1 MSEGKP
7 GEEPG
12 NAGEPE
18 GKPRLKPQIHVRMPS
33 LRDYFDR
40 YRLFITVVIAYAVA
54 FVIVYFGIPHLM
66 YLWWGYN
73 TGTNT
78 AIGYY
83 MSFAVPL
90 MMLTPLVLIATGLM
104 WHIHNELTDPI
115 MNAIRQRA
123 TQKLIEDKKY
133 SEKIDKMAENY
144 LAKHLE
150 RYGVVKVVKPT
161 AKDKVVMLFKR
172 GKHQETVVM

>member
-12 NAGEPE
+12 NAGEPKKE
-18 GKPRLKPQIHVRMPS
+18 NRLKPQIHVRMPS
-33 LRDYFDR
+33 LGDYFDR
-40 YRLFITVVIAYAVA
+40 YRLFITVVVAYAVA
-54 FVIVYFGIPHLM
+54 FVIVLYVIPRIAYM
-66 YLWWGYN
+66 WWGSS
-73 TGTNT
+73 GNT

-83 MSFAVPL
+83 LNFAVPL
-90 MMLTPLVLIATGLM
+90 ILLAPLLLITFGLI
-104 WHIHNELTDPI
+104 WHVHNELTDPI

-144 LAKHLE
+144 LTKHLE
-150 RYGVVKVVKPT
+150 KYGIVKVVKPGV
-161 AKDKVVMLFKR
+161 KDRVVMLIKR
-172 GKHQETVVM
+172 SKHQETVVM

>member
-7 GEEPG
+7 GKEPS
-12 NAGEPE
+12 NAREPE
-18 GKPRLKPQIHVRMPS
+18 SKPSPKPQIRIRMPS

-40 YRLFITVVIAYAVA
+40 YRLFITVVVAYAVA
-54 FVIVYFGIPHLM
+54 FVIVLYVIPRIAYM
-66 YLWWGYN
+66 WWGSS
-73 TGTNT
+73 GNT

-83 MSFAVPL
+83 LNFAVPL
-90 MMLTPLVLIATGLM
+90 ILLAPLALIAIGLI
-104 WHIHNELTDPI
+104 WHVHNELTDPI

-150 RYGVVKVVKPT
+150 RYGVVKVVKPGV
-161 AKDKVVMLFKR
+161 KDRVVMLIKR
-172 GKHQETVVM
+172 GKHHETVVM

>member
-54 FVIVYFGIPHLM
+54 FVIVLYVIPRIAYM
-66 YLWWGYN
+66 WWGYN
-73 TGTNT
+73 TGSNT

-83 MSFAVPL
+83 MTFAVPL
-90 MMLTPLVLIATGLM
+90 MMLTPLLLITFGLI
-104 WHIHNELTDPI
+104 WHVKSELTDPVA
-115 MNAIRQRA
+115 NAVRQVAVR
-123 TQKLIEDKKY
+123 KLIEDRRY
-133 SEKIDKMAENY
+133 SDKIEKMAENY
-144 LAKHLE
+144 LSEHLTK
-150 RYGVVKVVKPT
+150 YGIVKVVKPG
-161 AKDKVVMLFKR
+161 VRGRVLMVLKR
-172 GKHQETVVM
+172 GRHQETVVM